1 MAGRRHGSG
10 ISFTPVSGGK
20 CVVGNSGITL
30 LVGEFPDYFDLR
42 ANIVVTR
49 FSSSGDETGKVVRL
63 RLTYKTKEKVG
74 IEDKVY
80 ELGTFVGRY

>member
-1 MAGRRHGSG
+1 
-10 ISFTPVSGGK
+10 
-20 CVVGNSGITL
+20 
-30 LVGEFPDYFDLR
+30 LR